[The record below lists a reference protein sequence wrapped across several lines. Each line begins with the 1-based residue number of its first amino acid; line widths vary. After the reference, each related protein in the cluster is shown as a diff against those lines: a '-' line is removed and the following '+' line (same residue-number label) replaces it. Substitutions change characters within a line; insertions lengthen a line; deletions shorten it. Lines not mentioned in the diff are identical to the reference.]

1 MSLPAILGFA
11 LLILL
16 LLFILLD
23 LLLLVPIDLEG
34 RVSRG
39 GDRPETRMKIG
50 WLFGHLHKDVS
61 RGAVEQEPSKE
72 GEEQASKKDEDDEE
86 EEDKE
91 TEGGRSS
98 SRIAL
103 EVLRTEGVLRKIAN
117 LLRGLFGAIRVRSL
131 EIDIRLGLPDPAD
144 TGEAVGLLWAILIP
158 LEAVTPVRA
167 KIEPTFSE
175 EMLEG
180 SAEGKLR
187 IWPYKTV
194 PPLIV
199 FLLSPPTLRAG
210 WKAIKAKRGK
220 G

>member
-61 RGAVEQEPSKE
+61 GGAVEREPSEK
-72 GEEQASKKDEDDEE
+72 GEKQAPKKDEK
-86 EEDKE
+86 KE
-91 TEGGRSS
+91 KKAKVGPGS

-103 EVLRTEGVLRKIAN
+103 EVLRTEGFLGNLAH